1 MDGLL
6 RLRAVTLIL
15 FLALLILAT
24 MDPKFCT
31 GKSEVSCIE
40 SEWQTLLKFKQDLT
54 DPSDRLAFWAAADV
68 DCCQWVVVVCHNV
81 TGHVH
86 ELHLRSIPPLD
97 DRFTIYDQWKAQY
110 EAYERSKFSGK
121 VNPPLLD
128 LKHLIY
134 LDLSHNYFGRT
145 QIPTFL
151 GSMGSLRY
159 LNLSGA
165 GFRGLVPHQLGNLSN
180 LVYLNFGDNQQFDL
194 YVMNLQWLSGL
205 HLIRHLDMS
214 YENLSQ
220 ASDWLHEI
228 NKLPSLLELWLSWC
242 NLRFIPSI
250 PNINFSSLTTLHL
263 RGNFLNPLIPLWVF
277 WLQNLVLLDLS
288 ENSFGGPFPVD
299 FQNMTSLWHLNLYYN
314 LFNSWIPNSLY
325 NLSHLKFLDL
335 SSK

>member
-31 GKSEVSCIE
+31 GKSEVSWIE

-81 TGHVH
+81 TGHLH

-121 VNPPLLD
+121 VNPSLLD

-159 LNLSGA
+159 LNLSHARFG
-165 GFRGLVPHQLGNLSN
+165 RLIPCQLGNLSN
-180 LVYLNFGDNQQFDL
+180 LQYLQFFIL
-194 YVMNLQWLSGL
+194 EILIIIMIYMSRTFNGSLIFLNYNTLIWVLQTLAKL
-205 HLIRHLDMS
+205 LIRYM
-214 YENLSQ
+214 
-220 ASDWLHEI
+220 I
-228 NKLPSLLELWLSWC
+228 
-242 NLRFIPSI
+242 
-250 PNINFSSLTTLHL
+250 
-263 RGNFLNPLIPLWVF
+263 
-277 WLQNLVLLDLS
+277 
-288 ENSFGGPFPVD
+288 
-299 FQNMTSLWHLNLYYN
+299 
-314 LFNSWIPNSLY
+314 
-325 NLSHLKFLDL
+325 
-335 SSK
+335 